1 MNTNPAPAEEM
12 VVLGKIVS
20 VHGIRG
26 EVKVYSFTDPLDN
39 LLDYR
44 RWTLKRGNEV
54 RQAELVQGRVQG
66 NVLVAKLKGLDDR
79 EIARTFAEFEIL
91 VPRSELPVLDDG
103 EFYWSQLEG
112 LKVIDQN
119 GQLFGILDHMLETG
133 ANDVMVV
140 KPCAGSLDDRERLLP
155 YTDQCVQAVD
165 LEAGEMRVDWDA
177 DF

>member
-165 LEAGEMRVDWDA
+165 LEAGEIRVDWDA

>member
-1 MNTNPAPAEEM
+1 MNTMPAPAEEM
-12 VVLGKIVS
+12 IVLGKIVS

-44 RWTLKRGNEV
+44 RWTLKRGTEV

-79 EIARTFAEFEIL
+79 EIARTFADFEIL
-91 VPRSELPVLDDG
+91 VPRSELPELDDG

-165 LEAGEMRVDWDA
+165 LEAGEIRVDWDA

>member
-1 MNTNPAPAEEM
+1 MNTMPAAEEM
-12 VVLGKIVS
+12 IVLGKIVS

-44 RWTLKRGNEV
+44 RWTLKRGTEV
-54 RQAELVQGRVQG
+54 RQAELVSGRVQG

-79 EIARTFAEFEIL
+79 EIARTYADFEIL
-91 VPRSELPVLDDG
+91 VPRSELPELDDG

-112 LKVIDQN
+112 LKVIDLN

-165 LEAGEMRVDWDA
+165 LEAGEIRVDWDA